1 MSSSGSLYFVI
12 VCLVLIAGVIIGQ
25 GFDFKVELKDLLT
38 LGATLGTLWY
48 ASNGLKHN
56 RKIYMSSITP
66 VIERF
71 IAFNDSEFSYNFSLK
86 NYGTGSAINIKY
98 KVLRGD
104 EELTVKTLQTQILA
118 FDKSDGTALQIG
130 AELGIS
136 ANSSLDILSFST
148 KEKEV
153 YECILTH
160 LRKLSFEVTYSSIQG
175 DKTTKVFSLVP

>member
-66 VIERF
+66 LIERF
-71 IAFNDSEFSYNFSLK
+71 IALDEDKFAYKFSLK
-86 NYGTGSAINIKY
+86 NYGTGSAINFKY
-98 KVLRGD
+98 TVTRG
-104 EELTVKTLQTQILA
+104 EQELTVKVLQEQILA
-118 FDKSDGTALQIG
+118 IG
-130 AELGIS
+130 GWIKLEIGSELGIS
-136 ANSSLDILSFST
+136 ANSSLNILSFST
-148 KEKEV
+148 KKKEV
-153 YECILTH
+153 YDSILMQ
-160 LRKLSFEVTYSSIQG
+160 LREYSLELSYSSIQG
-175 DKTTKVFSLVP
+175 DEFKKEFSLVP

>member
-1 MSSSGSLYFVI
+1 MSNNKI
-12 VCLVLIAGVIIGQ
+12 VYVVSAVLLFIAGIIVGQ
-25 GFDFKVELKDLLT
+25 GFNFEVELKDVLA
-38 LGATLGTLWY
+38 LGATLGTLFY
-48 ASNGLKHN
+48 ASNGLRHN

-71 IAFNDSEFSYNFSLK
+71 IALDDSELSYNFSLK

-98 KVLRGD
+98 KVFRGD

-118 FDKSDGTALQIG
+118 FDKSNGTALQIG

-136 ANSSLDILSFST
+136 ANSSLDILTFST

-160 LRKLSFEVTYSSIQG
+160 LRKLSLEVTYSSIQG
-175 DKTTKVFSLVP
+175 DKTIKVFSLVP

>member
-25 GFDFKVELKDLLT
+25 GLEFKVELKDLLT

-71 IAFNDSEFSYNFSLK
+71 IALDDSEFSYNFSLK

-98 KVLRGD
+98 KVFLGD
-104 EELTVKTLQTQILA
+104 EELTVETLQTQILA
-118 FDKSDGTALQIG
+118 FDKSNGTALQIG

-136 ANSSLDILSFST
+136 ANSSLDILTFAT

-153 YECILTH
+153 YKCILTH
-160 LRKLSFEVTYSSIQG
+160 LCKLSFEVTYSSIQG
-175 DKTTKVFSLVP
+175 DKTIKVFSLVP